1 MKVALLGIV
10 HESNTFVKELT
21 TLDHFRKSR
30 WLFGND
36 VIDEYKHAFHEIG
49 GMIEAMDE
57 AGIEIVPVMYAEA
70 TPGGMVATEAFEHLT
85 NEMFSSFQQVLPVD
99 GCLVVPHGAGVCETY
114 PDMDGQWL
122 AQLREIVGSSTPII
136 GTIDP
141 HANVSTLMIKSTN
154 ALVAYKTNPH
164 IDQRSA
170 GKEAGRLMADFLS
183 KKNKPIQW
191 AYFSLTCL

>member
-36 VIDEYKHAFHEIG
+36 IINEYKDAFHEIG

-70 TPGGMVATEAFEHLT
+70 TPGGMVATEAFEQLT
-85 NEMFSSFQQVLPVD
+85 EKIN
-99 GCLVVPHGAGVCETY
+99 
-114 PDMDGQWL
+114 
-122 AQLREIVGSSTPII
+122 
-136 GTIDP
+136 
-141 HANVSTLMIKSTN
+141 
-154 ALVAYKTNPH
+154 
-164 IDQRSA
+164 
-170 GKEAGRLMADFLS
+170 
-183 KKNKPIQW
+183 
-191 AYFSLTCL
+191 